1 MHELSICQALLSQVE
16 ALARQ
21 HHAQRVAKIVLRVGP
36 LAGVE
41 AALLQHAYPVAA
53 AGTVAADAALVIE
66 TLPVRVHCQSC
77 GADTDA
83 LPNRLLC
90 GACGDWHT
98 SLLSGD
104 ELLLA
109 QVEFELLNITS
120 PSEETLSPG
129 EPNDV

>member
-16 ALARQ
+16 ALAHQ

-53 AGTVAADAALVIE
+53 AGTVAADAELVIE
-66 TLPVRVHCQSC
+66 TLPVRVHCRSC
-77 GADTDA
+77 GAATDA

-98 SLLSGD
+98 NLLSGD

-109 QVEFELLNITS
+109 QVEFELLNTAS
-120 PSEETLSPG
+120 PGEETLSPG